1 MVPRAGNSPPSCFS
15 THLFLGHHPQHTPMP
30 PFSLSAEALHIA
42 VPGPGPSPKPRAWL
56 TLASWTS
63 PRPFTHTGSHT
74 GLSFFPH
81 LTLFPGPVSGQPPPS
96 LLNSPPTSPSSL
108 LRSHPVLA
116 LASPTWV
123 PASPPLGFWPQ
134 SHSLVQGVFLKPNLA
149 LLCME
154 PSMFLQGSR
163 DRVPV
168 PQPGGTGLAPSP
180 APLPSSISS
189 TCVQGP
195 TWQSS
200 G

>member
-123 PASPPLGFWPQ
+123 PASPPPGLLASVSLSGPGSLPKAKPGPPLHGALHVSPGFPG
-134 SHSLVQGVFLKPNLA
+134 QG
-149 LLCME
+149 
-154 PSMFLQGSR
+154 PSSSAWWHR
-163 DRVPV
+163 PC
-168 PQPGGTGLAPSP
+168 
-180 APLPSSISS
+180 PLPCSLA
-189 TCVQGP
+189 QLHL
-195 TWQSS
+195 
-200 G
+200 